1 MSLFTL
7 CECAVFV
14 RWRRGKHTEHP
25 QAHRVHMCRSEDSL
39 QESLLSCGIQG
50 SNAGCKLLYPS
61 NLLTSPPQW
70 FWPGDKLL
78 FFFFNCLAK
87 IFLNHRG
94 VPSVPPSKKIQGR
107 TLVIC
112 SSIYLS
118 TGIVASLWLLFTFK
132 RCQFLDIF
140 PDKALCLRVLYT
152 WKYIFYSE
160 NLEYSKHNKN
170 YFYLISLHS
179 VVKFELLYA
188 VQSDV

>member
-1 MSLFTL
+1 ML
-7 CECAVFV
+7 CLYSGGEESTRSTHRHTGYSCA
-14 RWRRGKHTEHP
+14 GQMT
-25 QAHRVHMCRSEDSL
+25 ACRSHFSPVGYRDQMQVVSFFIPWAFSLALHSDSDL
-39 QESLLSCGIQG
+39 EISC
-50 SNAGCKLLYPS
+50 
-61 NLLTSPPQW
+61 
-70 FWPGDKLL
+70 F

-87 IFLNHRG
+87 IFLNHYG

-152 WKYIFYSE
+152 QKYIFYSE

-170 YFYLISLHS
+170 KLFL
-179 VVKFELLYA
+179 FDFFR
-188 VQSDV
+188 QC